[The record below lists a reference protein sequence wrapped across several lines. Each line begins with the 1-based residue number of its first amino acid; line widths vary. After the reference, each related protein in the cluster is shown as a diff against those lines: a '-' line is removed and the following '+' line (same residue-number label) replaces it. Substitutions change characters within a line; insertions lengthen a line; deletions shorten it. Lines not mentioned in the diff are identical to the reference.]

1 MDTQNGHKHITHTPL
16 ICKIFMI
23 FIAYI
28 CLATHTTNAQN
39 TKERMSYYDSLIHSE
54 LSKPA
59 KPKKKIEEKD
69 DTQKN
74 SKPQKGKKG
83 KKGKKSNKQS
93 VTKKQNIQAD
103 STIENESQIIDK
115 IFLEDKSATE
125 NHHSEFPSP
134 IWYGK
139 DFSDSR
145 VRKHNHATLDS
156 LPDEIRIQ
164 LVKDSNDFCF
174 PIKNI
179 ITSPYG
185 WRERWN
191 RPHRGVD
198 IALRTGD
205 KIYCCFDGIV
215 RIARPL
221 GAYGNLVVVRHYNG
235 LETIYGHLSKIYVKP
250 KQKVT
255 AGTVLG
261 LGGSTGRSTGPHLH
275 FEVRFQYEAFDPE
288 WILDF
293 KNYSLRTKKLYLDK
307 TYFGIK
313 KPKNKKEQAI
323 YKADESIIK
332 EEEVESTTP
341 QIKYKEP
348 RYHTA
353 KKGDTWEKL
362 SAKYKISVKRLKRL
376 NSAKDDYIKPGTQ
389 IRLN

>member
-16 ICKIFMI
+16 ICKISMI

-74 SKPQKGKKG
+74 SKG

-145 VRKHNHATLDS
+145 VRKHNHADRKS
-156 LPDEIRIQ
+156 
-164 LVKDSNDFCF
+164 
-174 PIKNI
+174 
-179 ITSPYG
+179 
-185 WRERWN
+185 
-191 RPHRGVD
+191 
-198 IALRTGD
+198 
-205 KIYCCFDGIV
+205 
-215 RIARPL
+215 
-221 GAYGNLVVVRHYNG
+221 VV
-235 LETIYGHLSKIYVKP
+235 
-250 KQKVT
+250 
-255 AGTVLG
+255 
-261 LGGSTGRSTGPHLH
+261 
-275 FEVRFQYEAFDPE
+275 
-288 WILDF
+288 
-293 KNYSLRTKKLYLDK
+293 
-307 TYFGIK
+307 
-313 KPKNKKEQAI
+313 
-323 YKADESIIK
+323 
-332 EEEVESTTP
+332 
-341 QIKYKEP
+341 
-348 RYHTA
+348 
-353 KKGDTWEKL
+353 
-362 SAKYKISVKRLKRL
+362 
-376 NSAKDDYIKPGTQ
+376 
-389 IRLN
+389 

>member
-1 MDTQNGHKHITHTPL
+1 
-16 ICKIFMI
+16 MI

-235 LETIYGHLSKIYVKP
+235 LETIYGH
-250 KQKVT
+250 
-255 AGTVLG
+255 
-261 LGGSTGRSTGPHLH
+261 
-275 FEVRFQYEAFDPE
+275 
-288 WILDF
+288 
-293 KNYSLRTKKLYLDK
+293 
-307 TYFGIK
+307 
-313 KPKNKKEQAI
+313 
-323 YKADESIIK
+323 
-332 EEEVESTTP
+332 
-341 QIKYKEP
+341 
-348 RYHTA
+348 
-353 KKGDTWEKL
+353 
-362 SAKYKISVKRLKRL
+362 
-376 NSAKDDYIKPGTQ
+376 
-389 IRLN
+389 